1 MIDYK
6 IVQSMSKPENIVID
20 EYSVWVNTNI
30 QEIKVMDDNCGHTEF
45 EFHQVRY
52 SKDEYIKLMIE
63 QNQALEAEITNT
75 QIALT
80 EIYESMG
87 G

>member
-1 MIDYK
+1 MTDYK
-6 IVQSMSKPENIVID
+6 TVQSMKEPENIVID
-20 EYSVWVNTNI
+20 EYSVWVNSDI
-30 QEIKVMDDNCGHTEF
+30 QEIRVMDDNGGHTEF
-45 EFHQVRY
+45 EFHQIQY

-63 QNQALEAEITNT
+63 HNQALEAEITNT